1 MGFQVFPGNWTLKF
15 LPPLELALGT
25 AVTFKSIPSLAV
37 SLHPVTGRLGDLGKP
52 GHSAGCV
59 LQERGLRWLQ
69 GLLVACSLKSQ
80 HTGATTQAPDTWRS
94 TLSGRVHFCVEDGV
108 LIKR

>member
-37 SLHPVTGRLGDLGKP
+37 SLRPVTGRLGDLGKP

-59 LQERGLRWLQ
+59 
-69 GLLVACSLKSQ
+69 LLVACSLKSQ

-108 LIKR
+108 CIKR